1 VEYNINHLA
10 LLVDQTRYS
19 KLTSSE
25 IVERQSI
32 NYMCI
37 YNFLLHIKAAV
48 KSLGINLS
56 WLQEKNNNINYTH
69 LICKQIKNWVG
80 NLFDSEEFG

>member
-10 LLVDQTRYS
+10 LPVDQTRYS
-19 KLTSSE
+19 ELTSSE

-37 YNFLLHIKAAV
+37 FNFLLHVKAAV
-48 KSLGINLS
+48 KSLGRYYRGFSFTYQKRKL
-56 WLQEKNNNINYTH
+56 
-69 LICKQIKNWVG
+69 
-80 NLFDSEEFG
+80 